1 MFSWSDLLA
10 ALALY
15 LVLEGIMPFMS
26 PASLRRAA
34 LASFASLS
42 DSQLRML
49 GLLSMLAGVFLL
61 YLVRH
66 HIG

>member
-15 LVLEGIMPFMS
+15 LVLAGIMPFMS
-26 PASLRRAA
+26 PASLRRA

-42 DSQLRML
+42 DSKLRML